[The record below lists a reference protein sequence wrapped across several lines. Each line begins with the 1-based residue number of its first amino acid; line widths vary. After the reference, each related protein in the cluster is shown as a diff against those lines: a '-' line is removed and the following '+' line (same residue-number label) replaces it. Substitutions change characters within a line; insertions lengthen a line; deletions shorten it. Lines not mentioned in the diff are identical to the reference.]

1 MTVTLVRLF
10 RRARLVFSVLEFQML
25 KYISSGGLIVSQ
37 EKLASNKFVTDCL
50 DTVASSKIREKKS
63 GHF

>member
-1 MTVTLVRLF
+1 
-10 RRARLVFSVLEFQML
+10 ML